1 MLRAARGVERT
12 LLLVLA
18 CLFGALLAGAA
29 SFNERRELVS
39 QRRRGGRSKCLQKDS
54 HGPCLTNGGF
64 TAAAVPAPAKHP
76 APLAGK
82 HPAHFRERCP
92 GYPALIADH
101 PKCKQLIKG

>member
-18 CLFGALLAGAA
+18 VLFGALLAGVA

-54 HGPCLTNGGF
+54 HGPCLTNGGL
-64 TAAAVPAPAKHP
+64 TAAAVPAPA
-76 APLAGK
+76 K